1 MFTRTYRRYT
11 STTAAAEAAIM
22 STTDAAQDYQPRD
35 LTFVLTDLED
45 RADRVLTSLYLLWQL
60 DTEFEAIE
68 TSIRRQDYVDL
79 IRSHTEK
86 MEANLE
92 VMERKSELLDDDS
105 VYGWINGSSDSMEK
119 ADREKQVEK
128 LAKKMDCLQ
137 RQMAEARRGYVG

>member
-86 MEANLE
+86 METNLE